1 MYALW
6 CVVPEKFV
14 LSPSHFWND
23 MDEKKKKKKKF
34 IEKPLYPGGAKALR
48 EFVNAHL
55 QYPQDAMERR
65 IEGVVTVAYQ
75 VTDDGV
81 VENPV
86 VVKSLCP
93 SCDEEALRIVNLL
106 RYDKVRN
113 RGIRLKLNTK
123 LNINFHL
130 APAPATSTITYTYT
144 PSPRKSGGGK
154 TGKSS
159 GGYSYS
165 ISW

>member
-1 MYALW
+1 M
-6 CVVPEKFV
+6 E
-14 LSPSHFWND
+14 
-23 MDEKKKKKKKF
+23 EKKKKRTKF
-34 IEKPLYPGGAKALR
+34 LEKPQYPGGAKALR

-55 QYPQDAMERR
+55 QYPQDAMEQR

-75 VTDDGV
+75 VTDDGEV
-81 VENPV
+81 VNPV

-113 RGIRLKLNTK
+113 RGIRLKMNSK

-130 APAPATSTITYTYT
+130 APVPAKSTITYSYT
-144 PSPRKSGGGK
+144 PSSKKSGK
-154 TGKSS
+154 SGKSS

>member
-1 MYALW
+1 M
-6 CVVPEKFV
+6 E
-14 LSPSHFWND
+14 
-23 MDEKKKKKKKF
+23 EKKKKKKKF
-34 IEKPLYPGGAKALR
+34 LEKPLYPGGAKALR

-55 QYPQDAMERR
+55 QYPQDAVDQH

-75 VTDDGV
+75 VNDDGE

-93 SCDEEALRIVNLL
+93 SCDEEALRIVNML
-106 RYDKVRN
+106 RYDKARN
-113 RGIRLKLNTK
+113 HGIRLKVNTK
-123 LNINFHL
+123 LNINFRL
-130 APAPATSTITYTYT
+130 APAPQGPTITYTYT
-144 PSPRKSGGGK
+144 PSSKESRGNKSG
-154 TGKSS
+154 TNS

>member
-1 MYALW
+1 
-6 CVVPEKFV
+6 
-14 LSPSHFWND
+14 

-34 IEKPLYPGGAKALR
+34 LEKPLYPGGAKALR

-55 QYPQDAMERR
+55 QYPQDAVDRH

-75 VTDDGV
+75 VTDDGI
-81 VENPV
+81 VESPV

-93 SCDEEALRIVNLL
+93 SCDEEALRIVNML

-130 APAPATSTITYTYT
+130 APVPAKSTITYTYT
-144 PSPRKSGGGK
+144 PSSGKSGSRKSGK
-154 TGKSS
+154 PS

>member
-1 MYALW
+1 M
-6 CVVPEKFV
+6 
-14 LSPSHFWND
+14 
-23 MDEKKKKKKKF
+23 
-34 IEKPLYPGGAKALR
+34 EKPQYPGGAKALR

-55 QYPQDAMERR
+55 QYPQDAMDKH

-75 VTDDGV
+75 VTDDGIV
-81 VENPV
+81 VNPV

-93 SCDEEALRIVNLL
+93 SCDEEAVRIVNLL

-113 RGIRLKLNTK
+113 RGIRLKMNSR

-130 APAPATSTITYTYT
+130 APTPAKSTITYSYT
-144 PSPRKSGGGK
+144 PSPKKSGAK
-154 TGKSS
+154 KPGKSS

>member
-1 MYALW
+1 M
-6 CVVPEKFV
+6 E
-14 LSPSHFWND
+14 
-23 MDEKKKKKKKF
+23 EKKKKRTKF
-34 IEKPLYPGGAKALR
+34 LEKPKYPGGAKALR

-55 QYPQDAMERR
+55 QYPQDAMNQR

-75 VTDDGV
+75 VTDDGEV
-81 VENPV
+81 VNPV

-113 RGIRLKLNTK
+113 RGIRLKMNSK

-130 APAPATSTITYTYT
+130 APAPAKSTITYSYT
-144 PSPRKSGGGK
+144 PSSKKSGK
-154 TGKSS
+154 SGKSS

>member
-1 MYALW
+1 M
-6 CVVPEKFV
+6 EDF
-14 LSPSHFWND
+14 
-23 MDEKKKKKKKF
+23 EKKKKKTKF
-34 IEKPLYPGGAKALR
+34 LEKPLYPGGAKALR

-55 QYPQDAMERR
+55 QYPQDAMDQHV
-65 IEGVVTVAYQ
+65 EGVVTVAYQ
-75 VTDDGV
+75 VNDDGE
-81 VENPV
+81 VENPT

-93 SCDEEALRIVNLL
+93 SCDEEALRIVRML

-113 RGIRLKLNTK
+113 RGIRLKMNSK

-130 APAPATSTITYTYT
+130 APAPAQSTVTYTYT
-144 PSPRKSGGGK
+144 PSSKKSAGNKSG
-154 TGKSS
+154 TNP

>member
-1 MYALW
+1 
-6 CVVPEKFV
+6 
-14 LSPSHFWND
+14 

-34 IEKPLYPGGAKALR
+34 LEKPLYSGGAKALR

-55 QYPQDAMERR
+55 QYPQDAMDQR

-75 VTDDGV
+75 VTDDGI

-93 SCDEEALRIVNLL
+93 SCDEEALRIVNML

-113 RGIRLKLNTK
+113 RGIRLKMNSK

-130 APAPATSTITYTYT
+130 APAPAQSTITYTYT
-144 PSPRKSGGGK
+144 SSSKKSGGHK
-154 TGKSS
+154 PSKSS

>member
-1 MYALW
+1 M
-6 CVVPEKFV
+6 E
-14 LSPSHFWND
+14 
-23 MDEKKKKKKKF
+23 EKKKKRTKF
-34 IEKPLYPGGAKALR
+34 LEKPQYPGGAKALR

-55 QYPQDAMERR
+55 QYPQDAMEQR

-75 VTDDGV
+75 VNDDGI

-86 VVKSLCP
+86 IVKSLCP

-113 RGIRLKLNTK
+113 RGIRLKMNSK

-130 APAPATSTITYTYT
+130 APAPAKSTITYSYT
-144 PSPRKSGGGK
+144 PSSKKSGK
-154 TGKSS
+154 SGKSS